1 MAILL
6 AALLPASVAL
16 AAAPGAGGASP
27 APSETILIAQIVVLI
42 LTGRLLGEVMQRIG
56 QPAVMG
62 PLIAGILLG
71 PTALGSLWPG
81 AQHALFPSAP
91 AQTGMLNAVSQI
103 GVLLL
108 LLLAGMETDLSL
120 IRRVRRAAFSVSL
133 TGIFVPFACGFALGQ
148 FIPDA
153 MLPNPDQRLIASLFL
168 GTALSISSV
177 KIVAMVVRE
186 MNFVRRN
193 VGQVIL
199 ASAIID
205 DTIGWMIIAITFGLA
220 AQATFE
226 WTSLAESVLG
236 TVAFIALSLTVG
248 RRLVARVIR
257 WTNDSLVSEAPVLS
271 AVLVIMGLMALATD
285 AIGVHT
291 VLGAFVAGILVGS
304 SPILTRRIDDQFR
317 GVTTA
322 LFMPVFF
329 GVAGLKA
336 DLTILADP
344 MLLGLTA
351 GLVLIASIGKFTGAF
366 IGGWMGG
373 LDRREALALATGM
386 NARGSTEVI
395 VASIGLS
402 MGVLTQELFTMIV
415 TMAILTTLA
424 MPPTLRWA
432 LRRLPMGREESERL
446 EREAFEAKGF
456 VPNVERVLLA
466 VDETPPGRLAARL
479 AGMLAG
485 LRGVPVT
492 VVGLTETAP
501 AADATEAD
509 ARQTDSPDT
518 GHEAVILASVEATQ
532 ERTTKPDEPS
542 PEVEVLTRPSDM
554 PAEDIIESEATKGYD
569 LLMVG
574 TEEETRPVADLPARL
589 SELANR
595 FDGPLAVVS
604 ARGTHQDRPVDGR
617 LDILVAVSGT
627 EVSRRAAEVAL
638 ALGRAGDA
646 PVTVLYVGLT
656 AVRASRRNHRQA
668 RRDAEAALDEI
679 SGIAERYGRSVRTIA
694 RTDLSAEDAVMEQ
707 ARRGGHTLVVMGV
720 SRQGNEVLS
729 FGAVAGALL
738 EHADRSLLFVAT

>member
-1 MAILL
+1 MAAFLSLL
-6 AALLPASVAL
+6 TLLFPGASF
-16 AAAPGAGGASP
+16 AAAAGGSSTG
-27 APSETILIAQIVVLI
+27 PSETVLIGQIIVLI
-42 LTGRLLGEVMQRIG
+42 LSGRLLGEGMQRIG

-71 PTALGSLWPG
+71 PTFFGALWPD
-81 AQHALFPSAP
+81 AQHALFPSGREQA
-91 AQTGMLNAVSQI
+91 GMLNAVSEI
-103 GVLLL
+103 GILLL

-120 IRRVRRAAFSVSL
+120 IRKVGRAAFTVSL

-148 FIPDA
+148 LMPA
-153 MLPNPDQRLIASLFL
+153 SMLPDPEQRLIASLFL

-205 DTIGWMIIAITFGLA
+205 DTVGWIIIAITFGLA
-220 AQATFE
+220 ARGSFE
-226 WTSLAESVLG
+226 WGSLAWSVFGTLG
-236 TVAFIALSLTVG
+236 FIGISLTAG
-248 RRLVARVIR
+248 RRLMARLIR

-271 AVLVIMGLMALATD
+271 AVLVVMGLMALATD

-304 SPILTRRIDDQFR
+304 SPILTRRIDEQLR
-317 GVTTA
+317 GITTA

-344 MLLGLTA
+344 MPLALTA
-351 GLVLIASIGKFTGAF
+351 GLVLIASLGKFAGAF
-366 IGGWMGG
+366 AGGWMGG
-373 LDRREALALATGM
+373 LGRREALALATGM

-395 VASIGLS
+395 VATIGLS

-415 TMAILTTLA
+415 TMAVLTTLA

-432 LRRLPMGREESERL
+432 LRRLPMSREETERL
-446 EREAFEAKGF
+446 EREAFEERGF

-485 LRGVPVT
+485 LRGLPVT
-492 VVGLTETAP
+492 VVSVGNGNG
-501 AADATEAD
+501 AADAAD
-509 ARQTDSPDT
+509 GDAAPGPAAGGD
-518 GHEAVILASVEATQ
+518 HETVVRASVEATQ
-532 ERTTKPDEPS
+532 ARTATPDEPP
-542 PEVEVLTRPSDM
+542 PEVEVLTRAPEMPVEDM
-554 PAEDIIESEATKGYD
+554 IESEAAKGYD

-574 TEEETRPVADLPARL
+574 MEEADRPAADLPPRL

-604 ARGTHQDRPVDGR
+604 ARGSHRARPVEAP

-638 ALGRAGDA
+638 ALGRAADC
-646 PVTVLYVGLT
+646 PVTVLYVGST
-656 AVRASRRNHRQA
+656 AVRPSRRNRRQA

-679 SGIAERYGRSVRTIA
+679 SGIAERYDRTVRAIA
-694 RTDLSAEDAVMEQ
+694 RTDLAAEDAVLDQ
-707 ARRGGHTLVVMGV
+707 ADRGGHSLVVMGV
-720 SRQGNEVLS
+720 SRQGQETLS
-729 FGAVAGALL
+729 FGAVAAALL
-738 EHADRSLLFVAT
+738 ETADRSLLFVAT